1 MPSFPLT
8 LLWAAA
14 IHARSYSSIN
24 RTVMEDTYSNQEA
37 TALATEVA
45 GIPVEIIVLVP

>member
-1 MPSFPLT
+1 
-8 LLWAAA
+8 
-14 IHARSYSSIN
+14 
-24 RTVMEDTYSNQEA
+24 MEDTYSNQEA